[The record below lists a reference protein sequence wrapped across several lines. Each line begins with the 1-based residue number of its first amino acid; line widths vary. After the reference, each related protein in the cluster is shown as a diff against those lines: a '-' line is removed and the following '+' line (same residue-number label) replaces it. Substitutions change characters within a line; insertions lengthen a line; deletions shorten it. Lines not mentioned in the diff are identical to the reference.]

1 MREKGKSLI
10 LIYLAT
16 LFLVFV
22 PAVTV
27 RSAATPNVYI
37 NPPTVIDDT
46 RTPGQKFTVTV
57 RIANVTDMWSF
68 RVDLGW
74 ASPILNVTDNTGTP
88 GTVEGVTEGSFLQT
102 GGDTT
107 FVANLDQA
115 EGTLSV
121 SCSLRSGG
129 TWQSGNG
136 ILFSVEFTVEQYGAT
151 VLGIYYS
158 RIQVKGPP
166 PQYLPVP
173 ADHTSDNGF
182 FSNVLSPNYDIA
194 VTNVQPSKTVVC
206 QGYSVEVNVTIQ
218 NQGNILQGF
227 AVTVNY
233 DSNSVGTKIACL
245 SIGAS
250 ANLSFTWDTTTVV
263 AKGLY
268 TMGAEASVAPG
279 ETDTGDNSYT
289 NGSVR
294 VTMVGDIAPEWNL
307 VDIVDIVTV
316 AIVFGKQKGE
326 PGYNP
331 NADIN
336 GDGLI
341 DIVDIVIIAIHFG
354 ETEP

>member
-1 MREKGKSLI
+1 MREKGKSLV

-16 LFLVFV
+16 VFIV
-22 PAVTV
+22 FAPVVIV
-27 RSAATPNVYI
+27 RSAETPEVYV
-37 NPPTVIDDT
+37 NPPVIVDDT
-46 RTPGQKFTVTV
+46 RTPGQNFTVTV

-74 ASPILNVTDNTGTP
+74 GSPILDVADDTGTS
-88 GTVEGVTEGSFLQT
+88 TVEGVTEGPFLQS

-136 ILFSVEFTVEQYGAT
+136 ILFSVKFTVEQYGAT
-151 VLGIYYS
+151 VLWIYYS

-166 PQYLPVP
+166 PQYLPIP
-173 ADHTSDNGF
+173 TDHTSQNGF
-182 FSNVLSPNYDIA
+182 FSNVLGASYDIA
-194 VTNVQPSKTVVC
+194 VTNVTPLKTIVC
-206 QGYSVEVNVTIQ
+206 QGYSNEVNVTIQ

-227 AVTVNY
+227 AVTANY
-233 DSNSVGTKIACL
+233 DSSSIGTKTAAL

-250 ANLSFTWDTTTVV
+250 ANITITWDTSLV
-263 AKGLY
+263 AKGVY

-289 NGSVR
+289 DGSVR
-294 VTMVGDIAPEWNL
+294 VTMVGDVAPEWNL

-316 AIVFGKQKGE
+316 AIVFGKEKGE

-336 GDGLI
+336 GDGII

-354 ETEP
+354 ESDP

>member
-16 LFLVFV
+16 LFLVFAPV
-22 PAVTV
+22 VTV
-27 RSAATPNVYI
+27 RSAETPKVYVD
-37 NPPTVIDDT
+37 PPIILDDT
-46 RTPGQKFTVTV
+46 RTPGQNFTVTV

-74 ASPILNVTDNTGTP
+74 GSPILDVADNTGTS

-136 ILFSVEFTVEQYGAT
+136 ILFSVKFTVEQYGAT
-151 VLGIYYS
+151 VLWIYYS

-166 PQYLPVP
+166 PQYLPIP
-173 ADHTSDNGF
+173 TDHTSEHGF
-182 FSNVLSPNYDIA
+182 FSNVLGASYDIA
-194 VTNVQPSKTVVC
+194 VTNVTPLKTIVC
-206 QGYSVEVNVTIQ
+206 QGYSAEVNVTVQ

-233 DSNSVGTKIACL
+233 DSNSVGTKIAAL

-250 ANLSFTWDTTTVV
+250 TNLTFTWDTTVV

-268 TMGAEASVAPG
+268 TIGAEASVAPG

-289 NGSVR
+289 DGSVR
-294 VTMVGDIAPEWNL
+294 VTMVGDVAPEWNL

-316 AIVFGKQKGE
+316 AICFGAEKGE

-331 NADIN
+331 NADVDGN
-336 GDGLI
+336 GII

>member
-16 LFLVFV
+16 LFLIFA
-22 PAVTV
+22 PALTV
-27 RSAATPNVYI
+27 RSAETPKVYVE
-37 NPPTVIDDT
+37 PPIIIDNT
-46 RTPGQKFTVTV
+46 KTPGQNFTITV
-57 RIANVTDMWSF
+57 RIANVTEMWSF

-74 ASPILNVTDNTGTP
+74 GFPILDVADNPGTP
-88 GTVEGVTEGSFLQT
+88 GNVEGVTEGSFLQT

-107 FVANLDQA
+107 FVANLDQS

-136 ILFSVEFTVEQYGAT
+136 ILFSVKFTVEQIGAT
-151 VLGIYYS
+151 VLGVLYS

-166 PQYLPVP
+166 PQYFPVP
-173 ADHTSDNGF
+173 IDHDSENGF
-182 FSNVLSPNYDIA
+182 FSNVIGANYDAAI
-194 VTNVQPSKTVVC
+194 TNVTPLKTVVC
-206 QGYSVEVNVTIQ
+206 QGYPAEVNVTVQ
-218 NQGNILQGF
+218 NQGNINQSF

-233 DSNSVGTKIACL
+233 DLTLFGTKIAAL

-250 ANLSFTWDTTTVV
+250 TNLTFTWDTTGL

-268 TMGAEASVAPG
+268 TMGAEASIAPG
-279 ETDTGDNSYT
+279 ETDTGDNSYID
-289 NGSVR
+289 GSVR
-294 VTMVGDIAPEWNL
+294 VTMVGDIAAEWNL
-307 VDIVDIVTV
+307 IDIVDVVTA
-316 AIVFGKQKGE
+316 AIVFGNQKGE

-354 ETEP
+354 ESEP

>member
-10 LIYLAT
+10 LVYLAT
-16 LFLVFV
+16 LFLVFA

-27 RSAATPNVYI
+27 QSAETPNVYVD
-37 NPPTVIDDT
+37 PPTVIDDT

-57 RIANVTDMWSF
+57 RIADATDMWSF

-74 ASPILNVTDNTGTP
+74 CSSVLNVTDNTGTP
-88 GTVEGVTEGSFLQT
+88 GTVEGVTEGSFLQA

-107 FVANLDQA
+107 FIAYLDQA
-115 EGTLSV
+115 EGALSV
-121 SCSLRSGG
+121 TCSLRSGG

-158 RIQVKGPP
+158 RIYVKGLP
-166 PQYLPVP
+166 PQYLPIP
-173 ADHTSDNGF
+173 TDHTSDDGF
-182 FSNVLSPNYDIA
+182 FSNVLGASYDIA
-194 VTNVQPSKTVVC
+194 VTNVTPSKTVVC
-206 QGYSVEVNVTIQ
+206 QGYSAEINVTVQ

-233 DSNSVGTKIACL
+233 DSNSVGKKIACL

-250 ANLSFTWDTTTVV
+250 ANITFTWDTTDV

-289 NGSVR
+289 DGTVK
-294 VTMVGDIAPEWNL
+294 VTMVGDVAPEWNL
-307 VDIVDIVTV
+307 IDIVDIVTV